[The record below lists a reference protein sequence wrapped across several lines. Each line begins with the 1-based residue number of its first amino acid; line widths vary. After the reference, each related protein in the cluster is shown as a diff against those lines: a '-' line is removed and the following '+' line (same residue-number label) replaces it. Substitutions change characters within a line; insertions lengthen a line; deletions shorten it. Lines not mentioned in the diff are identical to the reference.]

1 MKEIKRL
8 RIELNKNDE
17 NKVQG
22 YRANNLECD
31 LAMKINEII
40 DYIEVKGLVSRV
52 KENPHHDFLLSHNQT
67 EKLLGYI
74 RDLEEENKVLRE
86 MFENKINSQEELEQG
101 GNND

>member
-8 RIELNKNDE
+8 RIELDKNDE

-22 YRANNLECD
+22 YRANNLECE

-40 DYIEVKGLVSRV
+40 DYIEVKELLGRV
-52 KENPHHDFLLSHNQT
+52 KDNPEHDFLLSHNQT

-86 MFENKINSQEELEQG
+86 MFENRIDYITNLQEKRE
-101 GNND
+101 